1 MGSKETIAMRE
12 NKKIMMIEH
21 IAFCDVIDMI
31 DPRLYGTFSV
41 NNGAGAIE
49 DLIHI
54 YKRLIEQCETL
65 FAQTGDKV
73 SFIDKAV
80 CFAMAMK
87 RKPMFIVSSE
97 GKKSKVLKNANER
110 AMAEALL
117 AYLTCSEY
125 KMLDH
130 HKKLV
135 FKNRFDLENFGEG
148 HKRELNEFKK
158 QLIEE
163 CSKAVID
170 YEPMVE
176 LLNAIYLKG
185 VMYGEEIDPDLEDK
199 VKQKLA
205 ATELY
210 EVPTIQKELKPEY
223 QLHKSKYRSMK

>member
-21 IAFCDVIDMI
+21 IAFCVVIDMI
-31 DPRLYGTFSV
+31 DPKFYGTFSV
-41 NNGAGAIE
+41 NNGAAAIE
-49 DLIHI
+49 DIVHI
-54 YKRLIEQCETL
+54 YRRLIEQCETL

-87 RKPMFIVSSE
+87 RKPMFIVSNE
-97 GKKSKVLKNANER
+97 GKKSKVLKSANER

-117 AYLTCSEY
+117 VYLTCSEY

-130 HKKLV
+130 HKKV
-135 FKNRFDLENFGEG
+135 AFRNRFDLEAFGEG
-148 HKRELNEFKK
+148 HKRELNEYRK

-163 CSKAVID
+163 CSKVAID
-170 YEPMVE
+170 YNSMVA
-176 LLNAIYLKG
+176 LLNTIYLKC
-185 VMYGEEIDPDLEDK
+185 VMYGEEIDLELEEK
-199 VKQKLA
+199 VKQRLV

-223 QLHKSKYRSMK
+223 QLYKSKYRSMK

>member
-12 NKKIMMIEH
+12 SKKIMMIEH
-21 IAFCDVIDMI
+21 VAFCSVIDMI
-31 DPRLYGTFSV
+31 DPKLYGTFSV
-41 NNGAGAIE
+41 NNGAWAIE
-49 DLIHI
+49 DIVRNYRMLVE
-54 YKRLIEQCETL
+54 RCTCL
-65 FAQTGDKV
+65 FAQTGDAIN
-73 SFIDKAV
+73 FMDKAV

-87 RKPMFIVSSE
+87 RKPLFIVSSE

-117 AYLTCSEY
+117 VYLTCSEY

-130 HKKLV
+130 HKKIA
-135 FKNRFDLENFGEG
+135 FKNRFDLEAFGEG

-163 CSKAVID
+163 CSKVAID
-170 YEPMVE
+170 YDSMVA
-176 LLNAIYLKG
+176 LLNTIYLKG
-185 VMYGEEIDPDLEDK
+185 VMYGEEIDADLEEK
-199 VKQKLA
+199 IKQKLVT
-205 ATELY
+205 TELY

>member
-1 MGSKETIAMRE
+1 MVETPLI
-12 NKKIMMIEH
+12 
-21 IAFCDVIDMI
+21 
-31 DPRLYGTFSV
+31 TF
-41 NNGAGAIE
+41 
-49 DLIHI
+49 
-54 YKRLIEQCETL
+54 TL
-65 FAQTGDKV
+65 LESTVVFD
-73 SFIDKAV
+73 SFVLQAVKLKTTVKA
-80 CFAMAMK
+80 K
-87 RKPMFIVSSE
+87 TNLKPMFIVSSE

-148 HKRELNEFKK
+148 HKRELNELKK

-163 CSKAVID
+163 CSKVVID

-176 LLNAIYLKG
+176 LLNTIYLKG
-185 VMYGEEIDPDLEDK
+185 VMYGEEIDPELEDK
-199 VKQKLA
+199 VKQRLV

-210 EVPTIQKELKPEY
+210 EVPTVKKELKPEY